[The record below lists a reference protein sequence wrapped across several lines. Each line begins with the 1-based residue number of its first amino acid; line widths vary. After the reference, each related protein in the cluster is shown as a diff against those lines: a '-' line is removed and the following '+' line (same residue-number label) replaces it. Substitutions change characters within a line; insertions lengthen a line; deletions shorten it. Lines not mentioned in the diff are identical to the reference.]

1 MSQSAQCV
9 HRLLVV
15 DDDPEIRD
23 LLKKFFELVG
33 YSVDVAEDGK
43 SANRMLESGPY
54 DLMVT
59 DIVMPNQDG
68 VENIMRA
75 RKAYPGMWLIAMS
88 GGGYIQTK
96 TYLKVA
102 ESLGADAVFQKPFK
116 TQEMLA
122 KVREL
127 LPPAG

>member
-43 SANRMLESGPY
+43 SASRMLDAGAY

-68 VENIMRA
+68 VENIMQA
-75 RKAYPGMWLIAMS
+75 RKAYPGMRLIAMS